1 MDGVPRTPDPAVRA
15 DDSLRL
21 NFVRPVFD
29 PFDPAFRADPY
40 PFYDALR
47 THDPVHVTPF
57 GMVVLTRYD
66 DVATTLKSPHFSR
79 DIDKYATQSSS
90 PARQRRREQG
100 RTRTKSILNLDPPDH
115 TRLRRLVAKSFTPSA
130 IERLRLRVREL
141 VQIAL
146 VAARD
151 TKQLELID
159 DVAFPVPFQVISELL
174 DMPTDR
180 AEQLRNWSQVITNS
194 LEPTASDEDLA
205 ASDAA
210 IDLLVPYLTEII
222 EHRRGHLGDDM
233 LSSLITVEEA
243 GDQMTTEELMAFV
256 VLLYIAGHETTVNL
270 IGNAMLALLR
280 NPDQLRA
287 IQETG
292 IDTNGVDELLR
303 LDGPVQLTVRIPLTE
318 VTYRVGDED
327 VVIAPGTSV
336 MTSLGGANHD
346 PNLFANPH
354 TLDLRRANAQRHMAF
369 ASGIHYCL
377 GASLARL
384 EAQEAIGALAQGFSN
399 IELASEPQWRDRLTI
414 RGMSRLDLAVS

>member
-1 MDGVPRTPDPAVRA
+1 M
-15 DDSLRL
+15 
-21 NFVRPVFD
+21 RPVFD
-29 PFDPAFRADPY
+29 PFDPAFRANPY

-47 THDPVHVTPF
+47 THDPVHTTPF
-57 GMVVLTRYD
+57 GMVVLTRYE
-66 DVATTLKSPHFSR
+66 DVAWTLKSPDFSR
-79 DIDKYATQSSS
+79 DIDKYATQNSS

-130 IERLRLRVREL
+130 IERLRSRVREL
-141 VQIAL
+141 VDQAL
-146 VAARD
+146 VASRD
-151 TKQLELID
+151 TKRLELID

-180 AEQLRNWSQVITNS
+180 ADELRDWSQAITKS
-194 LEPTASDEDLA
+194 LEPTASEEELD

-210 IDLLVPYLTEII
+210 IDFLIPYLTKII
-222 EHRRGHLGDDM
+222 EDRRRKLGGDM

-243 GDQMTTEELMAFV
+243 GEQMTTDELMAFV

-280 NPDQLRA
+280 NPDQMHSVQA
-287 IQETG
+287 HG
-292 IDTNGVDELLR
+292 IDSHGVDELLR
-303 LDGPVQLTVRIPLTE
+303 FDGPVQLTVRIPLTE
-318 VTYRVGDED
+318 VTYQVDGESF
-327 VVIAPGTSV
+327 VVNPGTTV

-346 PNLFANPH
+346 PTLFVDPQRLNL
-354 TLDLRRANAQRHMAF
+354 TRANASRHMAF

-384 EAQEAIGALAQGFSN
+384 EAEETIGAVARNFAQ
-399 IELASEPQWRDRLTI
+399 IEMVREPEWRDRLTI
-414 RGMSRLDLAVS
+414 RGVSRLEMSVR

>member
-1 MDGVPRTPDPAVRA
+1 M
-15 DDSLRL
+15 
-21 NFVRPVFD
+21 RPVFD
-29 PFDPAFRADPY
+29 PFDPAFRANPY

-47 THDPVHVTPF
+47 THDPVHTTPF
-57 GMVVLTRYD
+57 GMVVLTRYE
-66 DVATTLKSPHFSR
+66 DVAWTLKSPDFSR
-79 DIDKYATQSSS
+79 DIDKYATQNSS

-130 IERLRLRVREL
+130 IERLRSRVREL
-141 VQIAL
+141 VDQAL
-146 VAARD
+146 VASRD
-151 TKQLELID
+151 TKRLELID

-180 AEQLRNWSQVITNS
+180 ADELRDWSQAITKS
-194 LEPTASDEDLA
+194 LEPTASEEELD

-210 IDLLVPYLTEII
+210 IEFLIPYLTKII
-222 EHRRGHLGDDM
+222 EDRRRKLGDDM

-243 GDQMTTEELMAFV
+243 GEQMTTDELMAFV

-280 NPDQLRA
+280 NPDQMHSV
-287 IQETG
+287 QVHG
-292 IDTNGVDELLR
+292 IDSHGVDELLR
-303 LDGPVQLTVRIPLTE
+303 FDGPVQLTVRIPLTE
-318 VTYRVGDED
+318 VTYQVDGESF
-327 VVIAPGTSV
+327 VVNPGTTV

-346 PNLFANPH
+346 PTLFVDPQRLNL
-354 TLDLRRANAQRHMAF
+354 TRANASRHMAF

-384 EAQEAIGALAQGFSN
+384 EAEETIGAVARNFAQ
-399 IELASEPQWRDRLTI
+399 IEMVREPEWRDRLTI
-414 RGMSRLDLAVS
+414 RGVSRLEMSVR

>member
-1 MDGVPRTPDPAVRA
+1 M
-15 DDSLRL
+15 
-21 NFVRPVFD
+21 RPVFD
-29 PFDPAFRADPY
+29 PFDPAFRANPY

-47 THDPVHVTPF
+47 THDPVHTTPF
-57 GMVVLTRYD
+57 GMVVLTRYE
-66 DVATTLKSPHFSR
+66 DVAWTLKSPDFSR
-79 DIDKYATQSSS
+79 DIDKYATQNSS

-130 IERLRLRVREL
+130 IERLRSRVREL
-141 VQIAL
+141 VDQAL
-146 VAARD
+146 VASRD
-151 TKQLELID
+151 TKRLELID

-180 AEQLRNWSQVITNS
+180 ADELRDWSQAITKS
-194 LEPTASDEDLA
+194 LEPTASEEELD

-210 IDLLVPYLTEII
+210 IDFLIPYLTKII
-222 EHRRGHLGDDM
+222 EDRRRKLGGDM

-243 GDQMTTEELMAFV
+243 GEQMTTDELMAFV

-280 NPDQLRA
+280 NPDQMHSV
-287 IQETG
+287 QVHG
-292 IDTNGVDELLR
+292 IDSHGVDELLR
-303 LDGPVQLTVRIPLTE
+303 FDGPVQLTVRIPLTE
-318 VTYRVGDED
+318 VTYQVDGESF
-327 VVIAPGTSV
+327 VVNPGTTV

-346 PNLFANPH
+346 PTLFVDPQRLNL
-354 TLDLRRANAQRHMAF
+354 TRANASRHMAF

-384 EAQEAIGALAQGFSN
+384 EAEETIGAVARNFAQ
-399 IELASEPQWRDRLTI
+399 IEMVREPEWRDRLTI
-414 RGMSRLDLAVS
+414 RGVSRLEMSVR

>member
-1 MDGVPRTPDPAVRA
+1 M
-15 DDSLRL
+15 
-21 NFVRPVFD
+21 RPVFD
-29 PFDPAFRADPY
+29 PFDPAFRANPY

-47 THDPVHVTPF
+47 THDPVHTTPF
-57 GMVVLTRYD
+57 GMVVLTRYE
-66 DVATTLKSPHFSR
+66 DVAWTLKSPDFSR
-79 DIDKYATQSSS
+79 DIDKYATQNSS

-130 IERLRLRVREL
+130 IERLRSRVREL
-141 VQIAL
+141 VDQAL
-146 VAARD
+146 VASRD
-151 TKQLELID
+151 TKRLELID

-180 AEQLRNWSQVITNS
+180 ADELRDWSQAITKS
-194 LEPTASDEDLA
+194 LEPTASEEELD

-210 IDLLVPYLTEII
+210 IDFLIPYLTKII
-222 EHRRGHLGDDM
+222 EDRRRKLGDDM

-243 GDQMTTEELMAFV
+243 GEQMTTDELMAFV

-280 NPDQLRA
+280 NPDQMHSV
-287 IQETG
+287 QVHG
-292 IDTNGVDELLR
+292 IDSHGVDELLR
-303 LDGPVQLTVRIPLTE
+303 FDGPVQLTVRIPLTE
-318 VTYRVGDED
+318 VTYQVDGESF
-327 VVIAPGTSV
+327 VVNPGTTV

-346 PNLFANPH
+346 PTLFVDPQRLNL
-354 TLDLRRANAQRHMAF
+354 TRANASRHMAF

-384 EAQEAIGALAQGFSN
+384 EAEETIGAVARNFAQ
-399 IELASEPQWRDRLTI
+399 IEMVREPEWRDRLTI
-414 RGMSRLDLAVS
+414 RGVSRLEMSVR